1 MDGRSRKEG
10 RSTLKSLNAWQ
21 RKRRLKALEGVRKR
35 RNLAREAE
43 LSLRRK
49 PTEPFQDAGGSEA
62 VMEEGGSQQATGSS
76 GDNGGGLGIEVA
88 RADRP
93 GFVRAKESCKRHASQ
108 LSVMEWLI
116 DVPEDLH
123 THWFV
128 MPRPEG
134 PRCLVTSQ
142 GGSTISRFKNGRFHR
157 KFQSAL
163 PNGSKASMT
172 GSSKGSK
179 CVLDAVFHA
188 PSRTFYVT
196 DCMVWEDYS
205 LVDCDF
211 EFRRFWLS
219 QRLPGG
225 PAGPAING
233 DCFGFGSSSG
243 SCSSGDDANAV
254 AFHVAAT
261 PVEKATRETL
271 ARAYSDA
278 FAYEKDG
285 LILIHKEALYIQGQ
299 QTPLCLQ
306 WKDAHCS
313 RYPIDTDAEGNVL
326 EKQSVV
332 LQLAADG
339 RSVCTGDDDPIA
351 LGALPLAFAQENAGS
366 LRPGMLFRFNL
377 GEGGLV
383 LAPDG
388 KPAGANLELVGM
400 PKKRVAGDVVS
411 RILFQYLTRTGQV
424 TFQTLLAGFSSPS
437 EPGDV
442 DM

>member
-1 MDGRSRKEG
+1 MDGRSEKKEG

-35 RNLAREAE
+35 RTLAREAE
-43 LSLRRK
+43 LALRRK
-49 PTEPFQDAGGSEA
+49 PAQDEGGSEA
-62 VMEEGGSQQATGSS
+62 AMEEGGSQQATAGSS
-76 GDNGGGLGIEVA
+76 GGGGGAFGIEVA

-93 GFVRAKESCKRHASQ
+93 GFVRAKESCKRYASQ

-123 THWFV
+123 TNWFV

-134 PRCLVTSQ
+134 PRCLLTSQ
-142 GGSTISRFKNGRFHR
+142 GGSTISRNKNGRFHK

-172 GSSKGSK
+172 DSSKGSK

-211 EFRRFWLS
+211 EFRRFWLA
-219 QRLPGG
+219 QRLSAERPPA
-225 PAGPAING
+225 PAGAISEDG
-233 DCFGFGSSSG
+233 
-243 SCSSGDDANAV
+243 SGDSAT
-254 AFHVAAT
+254 FHVAAT
-261 PVEKATRETL
+261 PVEKAAPETL
-271 ARAYSDA
+271 ARAYADP

-285 LILIHKEALYIQGQ
+285 LILIHKEALYIQGE

-306 WKDAHCS
+306 WKDAQCS
-313 RYPIDTDAEGNVL
+313 RYPIDTDADGNVL

-339 RSVCTGDDDPIA
+339 QSVCTGDKEDAIA
-351 LGALPLAFAQENAGS
+351 LGTLPLAFARENAGS
-366 LRPGMLFRFNL
+366 LKPGMLFRFNL
-377 GEGGLV
+377 GPEGLV

-388 KPAGANLELVGM
+388 RPAGASLELVGM

-424 TFQTLLAGFSSPS
+424 TFQTLLASNA
-437 EPGDV
+437 EPRDV
-442 DM
+442 EM